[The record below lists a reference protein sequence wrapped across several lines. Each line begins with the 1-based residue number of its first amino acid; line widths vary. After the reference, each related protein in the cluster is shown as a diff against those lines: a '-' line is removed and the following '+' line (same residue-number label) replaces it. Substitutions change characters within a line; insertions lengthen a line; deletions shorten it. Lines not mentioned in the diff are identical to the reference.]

1 MKLFDVYSL
10 FDVIP
15 ERAKGCKIWD
25 VDGKEYLDLYGGH
38 AVISVGHAHPHYV
51 ESLTDQLNKIG
62 FYSNSVVNLLQEEL
76 AQKLG
81 KLCGYADYSLFLD
94 NSGAESNENA
104 LKLASFHTGKDR
116 VIAFH
121 KSFHGRTS
129 GAVAVTDNPK
139 IQSPFNSNHK
149 VTFCNLND
157 AQAVEDELKKGDVA
171 AIIIE
176 GIQGC
181 GGINVPQTYFMQ
193 QLRKLCDVYN
203 AVFIVDEVQSGYGR
217 SGKFFAH
224 QWYDVKPDIITT
236 AKGMGNGFPIGGV
249 LISPKFTA
257 VKGMLGTTFGGN
269 YLAMAAA
276 IAVVDIIGEAGL
288 VDNALKVGQYLMDN
302 MPKSPLIKE
311 VRGKGLMIG
320 LEFNKSIAEIRKT
333 LLFRE
338 HIFTGV
344 AGQNMIRLLPPLTL
358 TLDEADIFL
367 DAFREVLA
375 EFEEK
380 EETKQPTLF

>member
-25 VDGKEYLDLYGGH
+25 IDGKEYLDLYGGH

-51 ESLTDQLNKIG
+51 ETLTDQLRKIG

-76 AQKLG
+76 ALKLG
-81 KLCGYADYSLFLD
+81 KLSGYEDYSLFLD

-116 VIAFH
+116 VVAFR

-149 VTFCNLND
+149 VTFCELND
-157 AQAVEDELKKGDVA
+157 CNAVEEELKKGDVA
-171 AIIIE
+171 AVMIE

-181 GGINVPQTYFMQ
+181 GGINIPQTYFMQ
-193 QLRKLCDVYN
+193 TLRKLCDQYG

-217 SGKFFAH
+217 TGKFFAH
-224 QWYDVKPDIITT
+224 QWYDVKPDVITT
-236 AKGMGNGFPIGGV
+236 AKGMGNGFPVGGV
-249 LISPKFTA
+249 LISPKFEA

-276 IAVVDIIGEAGL
+276 IAVADIIGEAKL
-288 VDNALKVGQYLMDN
+288 VDNALTVGQYMMDN

-320 LEFNKSIAEIRKT
+320 LEFHNNIAEIRKT
-333 LLFRE
+333 LLFKE

-367 DAFREVLA
+367 NSFRNVLA
-375 EFEEK
+375 DFEAK
-380 EETKQPTLF
+380 EEQTQQTLF